1 MCIRDRLI
9 EAPGYGYN
17 ANFDRIITTSGILE
31 SGVAVDGEPMTG
43 QIESV
48 VVNMPGFGYNTT
60 DTITAGNADLQPVV
74 LGGRIVGVKVKD
86 KGNGFTN
93 IPDIRINTETGRGAN
108 LKAVLNF
115 VSPSEVSETLDPTQI
130 ISVVDCVDKPLTRN
144 RIT

>member
-1 MCIRDRLI
+1 
-9 EAPGYGYN
+9 
-17 ANFDRIITTSGILE
+17 
-31 SGVAVDGEPMTG
+31 MTG

-48 VVNMPGFGYNTT
+48 VVNMPGFGYNKT

-74 LGGRIVGVKVKD
+74 LGGRIVGVKVKN

-93 IPDIRINTETGRGAN
+93 IPDIRINTKTGRGAN

-144 RIT
+144 RVT